1 MLGAYVF
8 INAASSCWYDSSIM
22 QWPSLS
28 FIKVSLVYYEY
39 GYTNFLFPFAW
50 NTFFHLF
57 TLSLCVSLLL
67 KWVSHKWYID
77 RPCLISHSAL
87 PCLLTGEFSPFTF
100 KATIDRHVL
109 IAFVHRFFWM
119 IFKIFKILLCS
130 FLLVLSFFLCV
141 VFFLGGGLSLVLC
154 LDSFLIFFC
163 VLTLSFS
170 LWLLWGSHITSSDLF
185 YVDSNLTLSTF
196 QSFTFFA
203 PPLYFFSF

>member
-163 VLTLSFS
+163 VLKVFPCDYCEV
-170 LWLLWGSHITSSDLF
+170 HI
-185 YVDSNLTLSTF
+185 
-196 QSFTFFA
+196 
-203 PPLYFFSF
+203 